1 MAGFVAQAKLCHD
14 GFIAHQSIGPIMLSR
29 RRLLITAGLTVA
41 CPAVLRAEAL
51 KLRLAHG
58 LPTTHP
64 VHPAMQRFADLV
76 RERSGGAIEI
86 TIFADGQLG
95 QEVDLLSQVQA
106 GKLDFLKVS
115 ASLLERF
122 HPSYKVLNL
131 PFTLRDRAH
140 WLNVTTNDVGRD
152 ILASTAPAGLV
163 GVTFYDAG
171 ARSFYGRKPINHPDD
186 LKGMK
191 IRIQPSETMV
201 RLMQVFGAEGVELA
215 WSNVFIALKSGVVDG
230 AENSVAALIVGS
242 HADVVSHYSFDEHTM
257 IPDVLLI
264 GADRLQSLSPQQQV
278 MIREAAEASY
288 DYMNTLWTAFEAQSR
303 KEIERRGVIF
313 VQPDKQPFIDKAAPL
328 VDMFASDEIS
338 RSVLRRIAKS

>member
-1 MAGFVAQAKLCHD
+1 
-14 GFIAHQSIGPIMLSR
+14 MLSR
-29 RRLLITAGLTVA
+29 RRLLITAGLAVT
-41 CPAVLRAEAL
+41 CPAVLRAESL

-64 VHPAMQRFADLV
+64 VHPAMQRFADIV
-76 RERSGGAIEI
+76 RERTGGEIEI
-86 TIFADGQLG
+86 AIFADGQLG

-122 HPSYKVLNL
+122 HPAYKVLNL

-140 WLNVTTNDVGRD
+140 WLKVTTSDVGRD

-191 IRIQPSETMV
+191 IRIQPSETMT

-215 WSNVFIALKSGVVDG
+215 WSNVFIALKSGLVDG
-230 AENSVAALIVGS
+230 AENSVAALIIGN

-257 IPDVLLI
+257 ISDVLLI
-264 GADRLQSLSPQQQV
+264 GSARLQSLSPQHQSV
-278 MIREAAEASY
+278 VREAAMASY
-288 DYMNTLWTAFEAQSR
+288 DHMNTLWTDFETRAKTEIAQ
-303 KEIERRGVIF
+303 RGVTF
-313 VQPDKQPFIDKAAPL
+313 VRPDKTPFIEKAAPL
-328 VDMFASDEIS
+328 IEQFAADEVS
-338 RSVLRRIAKS
+338 RSVLRRIAQS

>member
-1 MAGFVAQAKLCHD
+1 
-14 GFIAHQSIGPIMLSR
+14 MLSR
-29 RRLLITAGLTVA
+29 RRLLITAGLAVA
-41 CPAVLRAEAL
+41 CPAVLRAESL

-64 VHPAMQRFADLV
+64 VHPAMQRFADIV
-76 RERSGGAIEI
+76 RKRTGGEIEI
-86 TIFADGQLG
+86 AIFADGQLG

-122 HPSYKVLNL
+122 HPAYKVLNL

-140 WLNVTTNDVGRD
+140 WLKVTTSDVGRD

-191 IRIQPSETMV
+191 IRIQPSETMT

-230 AENSVAALIVGS
+230 AENSVAALIIGN

-264 GADRLQSLSPQQQV
+264 GSARLQSLSPQHQIV
-278 MIREAAEASY
+278 IRDAATASY
-288 DYMNTLWTAFEAQSR
+288 DHMNTLWTDFETHA
-303 KEIERRGVIF
+303 KADIVRRGVTL
-313 VQPDKQPFIDKAAPL
+313 VRPDKTPFIEKAAPL
-328 VDMFASDEIS
+328 IEQFAADEVS
-338 RSVLRRIAKS
+338 RSVLRRIAQS